1 MRTLIVI
8 LFALIFVPSATA
20 QHVEYYGDFPF
31 WESPVQMF
39 KGQNPL
45 SKRQANERQHVRAE
59 FDQNGRLVDVQ
70 MRLGDRLKE
79 PAAFFRSLHFHVE
92 HTQISYEGNQAV
104 QRFFN
109 RFGTRVSV
117 WGNVWEKVYT
127 FDEHGRPV
135 RMDFLGRDGAPVENS
150 WGSAYFTWQHN
161 ADGSIIEERYSLAGE
176 LMPHRAGFEF
186 KRIRMTFAP
195 DGHLALMQNIDE
207 DGKLIGSQSGA
218 AQYRYFYDAAGM
230 FLRWEVYDAKGQP
243 ALGPTGTAGEQY
255 KNGANG
261 FQEIAFFDK
270 AAERSLH
277 GSGAA
282 YWRGRYDRF
291 GNIIELAFYGV
302 NDEPVIGRSGFHRH
316 LYSWSADGLYLV
328 QRDYVGLDDA
338 PANSIDGFSRAVY
351 VRNSRGLLIEVRF
364 FDASGQPVINTY
376 ENAAILRYDYDAGG
390 VRTTTRKLDPTG
402 APMPPE
408 GP

>member
-8 LFALIFVPSATA
+8 LLMYVFGPSAAA

-45 SKRQANERQHVRAE
+45 SKRQAKDRQHLRAE
-59 FDQNGRLVDVQ
+59 FDQFGRLIDVQ
-70 MRLGDRLKE
+70 MRLGDQLKE

-92 HTQISYEGNQAV
+92 HTRVSYEDNRAI

-109 RFGTRVSV
+109 RFGTRVTV
-117 WGNVWEKVYT
+117 WGRVWEKVYT
-127 FDEHGRPV
+127 FDTHGRPV

-150 WGSAYFTWQHN
+150 WGSAFFTWRHN
-161 ADGSIIEERYSLAGE
+161 EDGSIIEERYSLAGE

-186 KRIRMTFAP
+186 RRIRMTFAP
-195 DGHLALMQNIDE
+195 DGHLALMQNIDQNGQPIE
-207 DGKLIGSQSGA
+207 SQSGA
-218 AQYRYFYDAAGM
+218 AQYRYFYDTAGM
-230 FLRWEVYDAKGQP
+230 FLRWEVYDAEGQP

-255 KNGANG
+255 KNGING
-261 FQEIAFFDK
+261 FQEIAFFNKEGD
-270 AAERSLH
+270 RSLH

-291 GNIIELAFYGV
+291 GNIVELAFYGV
-302 NDEPVIGRSGFHRH
+302 DGAPVTGRSGFHKH
-316 LYSWSADGLYLV
+316 LYSWSEDGLHLM
-328 QRDYVGLDDA
+328 QRDYVGLEDA
-338 PANSIDGFSRAVY
+338 PANSVDGYSRAVY
-351 VRNSRGLLIEVRF
+351 VRDSRGLLEEIRF
-364 FDASGQPVINTY
+364 LDASGQPVVSSF
-376 ENAAILRYDYDAGG
+376 ENAAILRYDYNAGG
-390 VRTTTRKLDPTG
+390 VRTVTRKLDPTG

-408 GP
+408 GS